1 MHTWFYTIMFWRSV
15 RQNCI
20 EYTELANIEYFANF
34 FFQVTGM
41 RFLLA
46 FDTAY
51 TDIKS
56 KKFLEISQRLEAGLL
71 KALQNSSDLNV
82 TAVKV
87 VAIREG
93 SIVADVEVFID
104 DQQTTPQQIQETL
117 VNATNNN
124 ELDSL
129 NPDPNFQANVTGICY
144 KLFTCSEK
152 LYI

>member
-1 MHTWFYTIMFWRSV
+1 
-15 RQNCI
+15 
-20 EYTELANIEYFANF
+20 
-34 FFQVTGM
+34 M